1 MTSASGSRNRVAHRW
16 PSKWPYLNEKTSTA
30 DLESNTGVTKYEKN
44 LKIKM
49 TDGRHIENRFFAISQ
64 QPVVQYQ

>member
-1 MTSASGSRNRVAHRW
+1 MAISQRKNINSRFGIEHWRDQIR
-16 PSKWPYLNEKTSTA
+16 
-30 DLESNTGVTKYEKN
+30 KN